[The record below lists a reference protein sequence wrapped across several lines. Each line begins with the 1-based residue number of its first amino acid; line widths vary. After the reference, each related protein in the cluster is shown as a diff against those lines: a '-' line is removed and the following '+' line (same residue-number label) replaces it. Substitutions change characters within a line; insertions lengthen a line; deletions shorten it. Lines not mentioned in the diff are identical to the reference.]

1 MVRLL
6 LLLAPAASITAA
18 VSVRAS
24 IGWVAKVALAIPEN
38 VSNEDDAVS
47 ATSGNNAISSTQ
59 KEAERK
65 KQRLLKLR
73 NQGFQQPGAQVVTS
87 SSGNITTVPAGKG
100 SGSNLFAEIIQ
111 PIEKEAAQSP
121 GMRMWVGLGVTFMLG
136 QFLFFFVIHSSK
148 MAQALSEP
156 QIITR
161 RSTNDGGMEILDDFR
176 EAYWWLRDETP
187 EDSRVLAWWDYGY
200 QINGIGNRTTLAD
213 GNTWNH
219 EHIALIGRVL
229 VSNEE
234 HAYDIAKHLADY
246 VLVWSTS
253 FAGMRGDDLAK
264 MPHMARIAG
273 SVFDDINGAG
283 YYLQG
288 QDNPSPLMGESL
300 LYKLH
305 SAGIKDDVPMPT
317 LFEEAYTSKNQ
328 MVRIWKV
335 LDPSKESKEFCK
347 FYHRYPPALSDVLAK
362 KQDFKQIHGIFS
374 SN

>member
-1 MVRLL
+1 MVGKVLALPTESRTTAGHIFVSLFFLIALYFSSKMVRLL

-47 ATSGNNAISSTQ
+47 ATVCSSLSCCPECLGIHLVGCLFVKEYKKRYTHLPFLVWVGIMIIKMHMCLHLMHLLVSVSDFFNPKIFWFNAVVSNQSGNNAISSTQ

-148 MAQALSEP
+148 MAQVRVFFFFMS
-156 QIITR
+156 QIIIICVI
-161 RSTNDGGMEILDDFR
+161 ILF
-176 EAYWWLRDETP
+176 
-187 EDSRVLAWWDYGY
+187 V
-200 QINGIGNRTTLAD
+200 IVV
-213 GNTWNH
+213 
-219 EHIALIGRVL
+219 ALLLFIL
-229 VSNEE
+229 
-234 HAYDIAKHLADY
+234 Y
-246 VLVWSTS
+246 
-253 FAGMRGDDLAK
+253 
-264 MPHMARIAG
+264 
-273 SVFDDINGAG
+273 
-283 YYLQG
+283 
-288 QDNPSPLMGESL
+288 PS
-300 LYKLH
+300 
-305 SAGIKDDVPMPT
+305 
-317 LFEEAYTSKNQ
+317 
-328 MVRIWKV
+328 
-335 LDPSKESKEFCK
+335 
-347 FYHRYPPALSDVLAK
+347 
-362 KQDFKQIHGIFS
+362 
-374 SN
+374 